1 MLQKPVYYYVKLL
14 LTGEQE
20 MKVLILSTG
29 TGEGHNSAGKAVKEQ
44 FDKRGIP
51 CVMADALTFAS
62 DKAAYYGRKI
72 YVWSTVKAT
81 RVFSGAYKAGRA
93 ISSSRRKSP
102 VYYAN
107 ALYAGRLYRYIT
119 DHGFDTIVMPHL
131 FPAEAVTYM
140 TKKYQPAVKTY
151 FIATDYTC
159 IPFTEETEMDYYFL
173 PHEDLKEEFRAR
185 GLPDEKLVA
194 TGIPVS
200 EEFQKLLS
208 GEEARKKL
216 GIGRSDRCLLVM
228 TGSMGYGN
236 IEKLV
241 GILAVSIREN
251 DRIYVLGGTNET
263 LKERLRECYDND
275 SRVEILDYIDNP
287 REYLAAADILFSK
300 PGGLTSTEAVVAGI
314 PLVHTGPIPGCEE
327 KNAAFFSTRGM
338 AVTDKSEEMVARRGL
353 DLLDDRYAAQQMLE
367 QQRLN
372 CNPHAAEDICRFIL
386 EHGYAGRAE
395 DGYV

>member
-1 MLQKPVYYYVKLL
+1 M
-14 LTGEQE
+14 
-20 MKVLILSTG
+20 ILSTG

-81 RVFSGAYKAGRA
+81 GVFSGAYKAGRA

-107 ALYAGRLYRYIT
+107 ALYAGRLYRYVS

-140 TKKYQPAVKTY
+140 MRKYRPALKTY

-173 PHEDLKEEFRAR
+173 PHEDLKEEFSAR
-185 GLPDEKLVA
+185 GLPAEKLVA

-200 EEFQKLLS
+200 EDFLTLPSRQKV
-208 GEEARKKL
+208 RQRL
-216 GIGRSDRCLLVM
+216 GIGGSDSCILVM
-228 TGSMGYGN
+228 TGSMGFGHVEN
-236 IEKLV
+236 LV
-241 GILAVSIREN
+241 GFLAVSIREN
-251 DRIYVLGGTNET
+251 DHIFVLGGTNET
-263 LKERLRECYDND
+263 LKQRLRESYDND
-275 SRVEILDYIDNP
+275 SRVKILDFIDNP
-287 REYLAAADILFSK
+287 REYLAAADILFTK

-314 PLVHTGPIPGCEE
+314 PLVHTSPIPGCEE

-338 AVTDKSEEMVARRGL
+338 SVTATGEQMLAERGL
-353 DLLDDRYAAQQMLE
+353 SLMNDRHAREQMLVK
-367 QQRLN
+367 QRQN
-372 CNPHAAEDICRFIL
+372 CNPRAAEDICQFIL
-386 EHGYAGRAE
+386 EHGGAGEAE
-395 DGYV
+395 PGNVGKAEA